1 MNVERWQSAAVVCG
15 VVFCAFSA
23 AHLIDEFLWRT
34 PMEFHLLEPTTELLA
49 LGYMLVVVGLLAL
62 AARGRRGGFLGLA
75 IAGGIIV
82 AADVVKHGPE
92 VLARGPWR
100 SLAVSEALALGL
112 TLNSLLMLVASILSL
127 RRGGG
132 S

>member
-1 MNVERWQSAAVVCG
+1 
-15 VVFCAFSA
+15 
-23 AHLIDEFLWRT
+23 
-34 PMEFHLLEPTTELLA
+34 MEFHLLEPTTELLA
-49 LGYMLVVVGLLAL
+49 LGDMLAVVGLLAL

-82 AADVVKHGPE
+82 VADVVKHVPE

-112 TLNSLLMLVASILSL
+112 TLSSLLMLVASILSL

>member
-1 MNVERWQSAAVVCG
+1 
-15 VVFCAFSA
+15 
-23 AHLIDEFLWRT
+23 
-34 PMEFHLLEPTTELLA
+34 
-49 LGYMLVVVGLLAL
+49 
-62 AARGRRGGFLGLA
+62 
-75 IAGGIIV
+75 
-82 AADVVKHGPE
+82 VVKHGPE

-112 TLNSLLMLVASILSL
+112 TLSSLLMLVASILSL